1 MPARE
6 PLICPNWCPFVQ
18 GDILSQI
25 WSLHSAAAH
34 VSSTIYN
41 LVTLFEQ
48 GQNFALQR
56 DVWFYLGKKITSWC
70 RRVWVELSFAI
81 SLVCSVIITF
91 FMGFMTNFNL
101 FQDHLFHCFYE
112 QAYLHMWAANLSKP
126 AFFCSPKAYPSTT
139 NLKQKYFAYGWL
151 WIRSFSDNEDKCLV
165 ADFLGC
171 PFLTTSGPLELESVM
186 SSCWICSSRR
196 ALHTPEQVQ
205 WAGTTSLH

>member
-41 LVTLFEQ
+41 LVILFEQ

-56 DVWFYLGKKITSWC
+56 HVWFYLGKKIMSWC

-81 SLVCSVIITF
+81 SLVYSVIITF
-91 FMGFMTNFNL
+91 FMGFMTSFNPVPKSP
-101 FQDHLFHCFYE
+101 FHCFYE
-112 QAYLHMWAANLSKP
+112 QAYLHSTCDQHIFQRQPFFVLQKNVSQQQISSKNILRMVD
-126 AFFCSPKAYPSTT
+126 Y
-139 NLKQKYFAYGWL
+139 
-151 WIRSFSDNEDKCLV
+151 E
-165 ADFLGC
+165 
-171 PFLTTSGPLELESVM
+171 
-186 SSCWICSSRR
+186 
-196 ALHTPEQVQ
+196 
-205 WAGTTSLH
+205 

>member
-41 LVTLFEQ
+41 LVILFEQ

-56 DVWFYLGKKITSWC
+56 HIWFYLGKTITTKC
-70 RRVWVELSFAI
+70 QRVWVELSFAI

-91 FMGFMTNFNL
+91 LWALWPALTL
-101 FQDHLFHCFYE
+101 FQNHLFIAF
-112 QAYLHMWAANLSKP
+112 MSKP
-126 AFFCSPKAYPSTT
+126 ISIPHVIST
-139 NLKQKYFAYGWL
+139 
-151 WIRSFSDNEDKCLV
+151 SFKDSLSLFSK
-165 ADFLGC
+165 
-171 PFLTTSGPLELESVM
+171 VM
-186 SSCWICSSRR
+186 SLKNKSQAKIMFVWLI
-196 ALHTPEQVQ
+196 ANKIF
-205 WAGTTSLH
+205 WW

>member
-41 LVTLFEQ
+41 LVILFEQ

-56 DVWFYLGKKITSWC
+56 HVWFYLGKTITTKC
-70 RRVWVELSFAI
+70 QRVWVELSFAI

-91 FMGFMTNFNL
+91 FMGFMTSFNPVVL
-101 FQDHLFHCFYE
+101 RSPFSLLLRASLSPF
-112 QAYLHMWAANLSKP
+112 HMWSAHLSKT
-126 AFFCSPKAYPSTT
+126 AFLCSPKAY
-139 NLKQKYFAYGWL
+139 
-151 WIRSFSDNEDKCLV
+151 V
-165 ADFLGC
+165 
-171 PFLTTSGPLELESVM
+171 
-186 SSCWICSSRR
+186 
-196 ALHTPEQVQ
+196 
-205 WAGTTSLH
+205 SLNNKSLAKIILCMVDYE

>member
-34 VSSTIYN
+34 VSSAIYN

-56 DVWFYLGKKITSWC
+56 HVWFYLGKKITTKC
-70 RRVWVELSFAI
+70 RHVWVELSFAI

-91 FMGFMTNFNL
+91 FMGFMTSFNPAVPKSP
-101 FQDHLFHCFYE
+101 FHCFYE
-112 QAYLHMWAANLSKP
+112 QAYLHSTCDQLIFQWQPFFALQKNVSQQQILSKNILRMVD
-126 AFFCSPKAYPSTT
+126 Y
-139 NLKQKYFAYGWL
+139 
-151 WIRSFSDNEDKCLV
+151 E
-165 ADFLGC
+165 
-171 PFLTTSGPLELESVM
+171 
-186 SSCWICSSRR
+186 
-196 ALHTPEQVQ
+196 
-205 WAGTTSLH
+205 

>member
-41 LVTLFEQ
+41 LVILFEQ

-56 DVWFYLGKKITSWC
+56 HVWFYLGKKIMSWC

-81 SLVCSVIITF
+81 SLVYSVIITF
-91 FMGFMTNFNL
+91 FMGFMTSFNPVPKSP
-101 FQDHLFHCFYE
+101 FHCFYE
-112 QAYLHMWAANLSKP
+112 QAYLHSTCDQHIFQRQP
-126 AFFCSPKAYPSTT
+126 FFV
-139 NLKQKYFAYGWL
+139 LQK
-151 WIRSFSDNEDKCLV
+151 NV
-165 ADFLGC
+165 
-171 PFLTTSGPLELESVM
+171 
-186 SSCWICSSRR
+186 SRQQISIKNNFCMVDY
-196 ALHTPEQVQ
+196 E
-205 WAGTTSLH
+205 

>member
-41 LVTLFEQ
+41 LVILFEQ

-91 FMGFMTNFNL
+91 FMGFMTSFNPVSRSPVL
-101 FQDHLFHCFYE
+101 CFYE
-112 QAYLHMWAANLSKP
+112 QAYLHSTCDQHIFQRQP
-126 AFFCSPKAYPSTT
+126 FFV
-139 NLKQKYFAYGWL
+139 LQKNVSQQQISRKNILRMVDYEKDLLVIMKINAWWL
-151 WIRSFSDNEDKCLV
+151 TSLV
-165 ADFLGC
+165 A
-171 PFLTTSGPLELESVM
+171 PFWQP
-186 SSCWICSSRR
+186 
-196 ALHTPEQVQ
+196 AAP
-205 WAGTTSLH
+205 